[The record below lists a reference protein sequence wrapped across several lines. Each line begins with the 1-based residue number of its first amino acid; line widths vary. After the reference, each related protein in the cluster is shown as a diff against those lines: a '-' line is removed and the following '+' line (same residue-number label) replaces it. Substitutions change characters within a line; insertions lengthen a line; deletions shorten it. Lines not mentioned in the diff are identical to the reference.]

1 MHWHRQG
8 LSRAQQE
15 QWEVTHPMNFA
26 KIARLVNPV
35 PKEPPSANHVAKE
48 SSVTKMAPPAKSAKK
63 ELFKIKTQYQVPF
76 ARRVQ
81 LDTTTTRP
89 EKVRVK
95 TLGIRSH
102 PIAPNYNTSTTSP
115 LTQKIG
121 HALDAPLVLPALETS
136 IGTGS
141 KPNLDGQDATITML
155 PLRVVFFQR
164 LAWVA
169 PTRP

>member
-1 MHWHRQG
+1 
-8 LSRAQQE
+8 
-15 QWEVTHPMNFA
+15 MNCV
-26 KIARLVNPV
+26 KIARLANPV
-35 PKEPPSANHVAKE
+35 QKEQPNANRVAKE
-48 SSVTKMAPPAKSAKK
+48 SSVTKRAPPAKNAKK
-63 ELFKIKTQYQVPF
+63 ELFKIKTQYQVPL

-81 LDTTTTRP
+81 QDTTTTRP

-115 LTQKIG
+115 FTQKIG
-121 HALDAPLVLPALETS
+121 NALDAPLVLPALETS

-169 PTRP
+169 PTLP